1 MCIFPEKGCNSRKWD
16 VKNSHIRDIVLG
28 NILQKEMFKI
38 GNDKHYRMT
47 EESLKFIEMRDKQ
60 KYPKESLF
68 VNAAIQYFGRG
79 IEQENLMDELE
90 DIQDKLDRIEKKIEE
105 NTGKKNSSFSSDAE
119 KKELYGKPDFLK

>member
-1 MCIFPEKGCNSRKWD
+1 
-16 VKNSHIRDIVLG
+16 
-28 NILQKEMFKI
+28 MFKI

-79 IEQENLMDELE
+79 IEQENLMDELAKIGRVIGRE
-90 DIQDKLDRIEKKIEE
+90 YRCRKKRTLWKTRFPKIDSK
-105 NTGKKNSSFSSDAE
+105 GWMRWI
-119 KKELYGKPDFLK
+119 G

>member
-1 MCIFPEKGCNSRKWD
+1 
-16 VKNSHIRDIVLG
+16 
-28 NILQKEMFKI
+28 MFKI

-68 VNAAIQYFGRG
+68 VNAAIQYFGKG

-90 DIQDKLDRIEKKIEE
+90 EMQDKLDRIENLLEE
-105 NTGKKNSSFSSDAE
+105 NASK
-119 KKELYGKPDFLK
+119 KKELIGKPDYF

>member
-1 MCIFPEKGCNSRKWD
+1 
-16 VKNSHIRDIVLG
+16 
-28 NILQKEMFKI
+28 
-38 GNDKHYRMT
+38 MT

-90 DIQDKLDRIEKKIEE
+90 EMQDKLDRIENLLEE
-105 NTGKKNSSFSSDAE
+105 NASK
-119 KKELYGKPDFLK
+119 KKELIGKPDYF

>member
-1 MCIFPEKGCNSRKWD
+1 M
-16 VKNSHIRDIVLG
+16 VLG

-119 KKELYGKPDFLK
+119 KKELYGKPDFLKY

>member
-1 MCIFPEKGCNSRKWD
+1 
-16 VKNSHIRDIVLG
+16 
-28 NILQKEMFKI
+28 MFKI

-90 DIQDKLDRIEKKIEE
+90 EMQNKLDRIENLLEE
-105 NTGKKNSSFSSDAE
+105 NASK
-119 KKELYGKPDFLK
+119 KKELIGKPDYF

>member
-1 MCIFPEKGCNSRKWD
+1 
-16 VKNSHIRDIVLG
+16 
-28 NILQKEMFKI
+28 MFKI

-90 DIQDKLDRIEKKIEE
+90 EMQDRIENLLEE
-105 NTGKKNSSFSSDAE
+105 NASK
-119 KKELYGKPDFLK
+119 KKELIGKPDYF

>member
-1 MCIFPEKGCNSRKWD
+1 
-16 VKNSHIRDIVLG
+16 
-28 NILQKEMFKI
+28 MFKI

-68 VNAAIQYFGRG
+68 INAAIQYFGRG

-90 DIQDKLDRIEKKIEE
+90 EMQDKLDRIENLLEE
-105 NTGKKNSSFSSDAE
+105 NASK
-119 KKELYGKPDFLK
+119 KKELIGKPDYF

>member
-1 MCIFPEKGCNSRKWD
+1 
-16 VKNSHIRDIVLG
+16 
-28 NILQKEMFKI
+28 
-38 GNDKHYRMT
+38 HYRMT

-90 DIQDKLDRIEKKIEE
+90 EMQDKLDRIENLLEE
-105 NTGKKNSSFSSDAE
+105 NASK
-119 KKELYGKPDFLK
+119 KKELIGKPDYF

>member
-1 MCIFPEKGCNSRKWD
+1 
-16 VKNSHIRDIVLG
+16 
-28 NILQKEMFKI
+28 MFKI

-90 DIQDKLDRIEKKIEE
+90 DIQDLMAGRTRCPRLRELLYRFPNRPCRNGSKK
-105 NTGKKNSSFSSDAE
+105 
-119 KKELYGKPDFLK
+119 

>member
-1 MCIFPEKGCNSRKWD
+1 
-16 VKNSHIRDIVLG
+16 
-28 NILQKEMFKI
+28 MFKI
-38 GNDKHYRMT
+38 GIDKHYRMT

-90 DIQDKLDRIEKKIEE
+90 EVQDKLDRIENLLEE
-105 NTGKKNSSFSSDAE
+105 NASK
-119 KKELYGKPDFLK
+119 KKELIGKPDYF

>member
-1 MCIFPEKGCNSRKWD
+1 
-16 VKNSHIRDIVLG
+16 
-28 NILQKEMFKI
+28 MFKI

-105 NTGKKNSSFSSDAE
+105 NTGKKIVPFQAMQR
-119 KKELYGKPDFLK
+119 KKNFMENQIS